1 MTMEYYINYATVKR
15 YERQRKSRAKN
26 PKTPYTTYETIT
38 IDLGNKSEFKHGQQ
52 VVVISKEDYAN
63 MTHEMEQLKSQNQQL
78 QDNAKVDP
86 TQSDA
91 INDDV
96 TNHVT
101 NEDIHQQL
109 LAMDSDH
116 IQLVNVQNELN
127 QYKSMAIDWN
137 GALIG
142 IETGINKL
150 IDEVINA
157 TKKQYDIVIDQTME
171 DNQRALQSL
180 LKTIDDIHRD
190 NLEAYHKNNIAIAG
204 AIDQTVED
212 ANNQIRNTSM
222 WQMIRHKKDI
232 NLNVPTSDLMQPPGN
247 IKELD
252 IINNAKVMEKLQ
264 SKPNFGNVDIMEIK
278 QNLVNVPRLEELTV
292 KAKPKK

>member
-38 IDLGNKSEFKHGQQ
+38 IDLGNKSEFKHGQK

-63 MTHEMEQLKSQNQQL
+63 MTHEMEQLRSQSQQL

-86 TQSDA
+86 TP
-91 INDDV
+91 NDDV
-96 TNHVT
+96 TNNVT

-109 LAMDSDH
+109 LAMDNDH

-142 IETGINKL
+142 IETVINKL

-190 NLEAYHKNNIAIAG
+190 NLEAYHQNNVAIAG

-212 ANNQIRNTSM
+212 ANEQIRNTSM

>member
-1 MTMEYYINYATVKR
+1 MTMEYYINHATVKR

-150 IDEVINA
+150 IDEVITA

-171 DNQRALQSL
+171 DNQKALQSL

-190 NLEAYHKNNIAIAG
+190 NLEAYQQNNIAIAG

-278 QNLVNVPRLEELTV
+278 QNLVNVPRLEELAV
-292 KAKPKK
+292 KPKPKK

>member
-26 PKTPYTTYETIT
+26 PKTPYTTYETAT

-63 MTHEMEQLKSQNQQL
+63 MTNEMEQLRSQSQQL

>member
-26 PKTPYTTYETIT
+26 PKQPYTTYETAT
-38 IDLGNKSEFKHGQQ
+38 IDLGNKSEFKHGQN

-63 MTHEMEQLKSQNQQL
+63 MTHEMEQLRSQAQQL

-86 TQSDA
+86 TKSDA

-101 NEDIHQQL
+101 NDEIHQQL

-212 ANNQIRNTSM
+212 ANEQIRNTSM

>member
-1 MTMEYYINYATVKR
+1 MEYYINNATVKR

-26 PKTPYTTYETIT
+26 PKTPYTTYETVT
-38 IDLGNKSEFKHGQQ
+38 IDLGKQSEFKHGQK
-52 VVVISKEDYAN
+52 VVVISKEDYAK
-63 MTHEMEQLKSQNQQL
+63 MTHEMEQLRSQSHQL

-86 TQSDA
+86 TTNDA

-101 NEDIHQQL
+101 NEDIKQQL
-109 LAMDSDH
+109 LAMDNDH

-142 IETGINKL
+142 IETVINKL

-157 TKKQYDIVIDQTME
+157 TKKQYDIVIDQTIE
-171 DNQRALQSL
+171 DNKKALKSL

-190 NLEAYHKNNIAIAG
+190 NLEAYQKSNMQIAG
-204 AIDQTVED
+204 NINKMVDDT
-212 ANNQIRNTSM
+212 NNEIRNTST

-232 NLNVPTSDLMQPPGN
+232 NLQVPTSDLMQPPGN

-252 IINNAKVMEKLQ
+252 IINNAHVIEKLQ
-264 SKPNFGNVDIMEIK
+264 SKPNFGGVDIMEIK

-292 KAKPKK
+292 KANPKK

>member
-1 MTMEYYINYATVKR
+1 MEYYINNATVKR

-26 PKTPYTTYETIT
+26 PKTPYTTYETAT
-38 IDLGNKSEFKHGQQ
+38 INLGNKSEFKHGQK
-52 VVVISKEDYAN
+52 VVVISKEDYAK
-63 MTHEMEQLKSQNQQL
+63 MTHEMEQLKSQCHQL
-78 QDNAKVDP
+78 QDNAKEDP
-86 TQSDA
+86 IKNDA

-101 NEDIHQQL
+101 NEEIKQQL
-109 LAMDSDH
+109 LAMDNDH

-157 TKKQYDIVIDQTME
+157 TKKQYDIVIDKTME
-171 DNQRALQSL
+171 DNKRALQKL
-180 LKTIDDIHRD
+180 LKTIEDTHHE
-190 NLEAYHKNNIAIAG
+190 NMEAYQKSNMQIAG
-204 AIDQTVED
+204 NINQLVDDT
-212 ANNQIRNTSM
+212 NNQIRNTST

-232 NLNVPTSDLMQPPGN
+232 NLQVPTSDLMQPPGN
-247 IKELD
+247 IKELHL
-252 IINNAKVMEKLQ
+252 INNAQVIEKLQ
-264 SKPNFGNVDIMEIK
+264 SKPNFGNVDVMEIK

-292 KAKPKK
+292 KTNPKK

>member
-38 IDLGNKSEFKHGQQ
+38 IDLGNKSEFKHGQK

-63 MTHEMEQLKSQNQQL
+63 MTHEMEQLRSQSQQL

-86 TQSDA
+86 TP
-91 INDDV
+91 NDDV
-96 TNHVT
+96 TNNVT

-109 LAMDSDH
+109 LAMDNDH

-142 IETGINKL
+142 IETVINKL

-190 NLEAYHKNNIAIAG
+190 NLEAYHQNNVAIAG
-204 AIDQTVED
+204 AFDQTVED
-212 ANNQIRNTSM
+212 ANEQIRNTSM

>member
-1 MTMEYYINYATVKR
+1 MEYYINNATVKR

-26 PKTPYTTYETIT
+26 PKTPYTTYETAT

-52 VVVISKEDYAN
+52 VVVISKEDYTK
-63 MTHEMEQLKSQNQQL
+63 MTHEMEQLRSQSHQL

-86 TQSDA
+86 TTNDA
-91 INDDV
+91 TNDDV

-101 NEDIHQQL
+101 NEEIKQQL
-109 LAMDSDH
+109 LAMDNDH

-157 TKKQYDIVIDQTME
+157 TKKQYDIVIDKTME
-171 DNQRALQSL
+171 DNKRALQKL
-180 LKTIDDIHRD
+180 LKTIDDTHRD
-190 NLEAYHKNNIAIAG
+190 NLEAYQKSNMQIAG
-204 AIDQTVED
+204 NINQMVDDT
-212 ANNQIRNTSM
+212 NNEIRKTST
-222 WQMIRHKKDI
+222 WQLIRHKKDI
-232 NLNVPTSDLMQPPGN
+232 NLQVPTSDLMQPPGN
-247 IKELD
+247 IKELHL
-252 IINNAKVMEKLQ
+252 INNAQVIEKLQ

-292 KAKPKK
+292 KANLKK

>member
-38 IDLGNKSEFKHGQQ
+38 IDLGNKSEFKHGQK

-63 MTHEMEQLKSQNQQL
+63 MTHEMEQLRSQAHQL

-86 TQSDA
+86 TP
-91 INDDV
+91 NDDV
-96 TNHVT
+96 TNNVT

-109 LAMDSDH
+109 LAMDNDH

-142 IETGINKL
+142 IETVINKL

-190 NLEAYHKNNIAIAG
+190 NLEAYHQNNVAIAG

-212 ANNQIRNTSM
+212 ANEQIRNTSM